1 MISLSDLED
10 IFASGGKL
18 SRRLPSY
25 ENRPDQLSMAE
36 DVARCYNENR
46 KGVIEAGTGIGK
58 SYAYLAVALLNAQE
72 NSEAMSLFSSSSSTR
87 TCRHLRVL
95 LISTSHMRCCLA
107 ATDMSVS
114 RKC

>member
-72 NSEAMSLFSSSSSTR
+72 NSDEKTVIATSNVALQQQLINKDLPTLESA
-87 TCRHLRVL
+87 LDLDIPYAL
-95 LISTSHMRCCLA
+95 LLG
-107 ATDMSVS
+107 
-114 RKC
+114 RKV